1 MLGDLT
7 SAVSSALYTP
17 WYCTLVQHRPPR
29 AQAAIPHTPTSTH
42 TKWGINP
49 PFKGHSSSYPT
60 AKCRT
65 NGLPAGAK
73 GRGRKALCGFYGATG
88 DSPETSC
95 APAAGFPQEVS
106 HQACSWDQIPSLV
119 NRRVRL
125 QSGRKNN
132 LSFVS

>member
-49 PFKGHSSSYPT
+49 PLRATALPT
-60 AKCRT
+60 PQLSAGRMAYLQVPRAEGEKLCVVFME
-65 NGLPAGAK
+65 LPA
-73 GRGRKALCGFYGATG
+73 T
-88 DSPETSC
+88 
-95 APAAGFPQEVS
+95 
-106 HQACSWDQIPSLV
+106 HQRHLV
-119 NRRVRL
+119 RPLQAFRRR
-125 QSGRKNN
+125 
-132 LSFVS
+132 